1 MDVAGKTAHMLARR
15 SSRRQFIRFM
25 GAGSLGV
32 GLWLTRTDVS
42 LGAVSGCVGC
52 GGGPCNPCYSPATLC
67 NNLQGDYP
75 ASFARKAAAARTA
88 ARPRVSGSA
97 ASRTAAGCAAPS
109 ATARRAAAIPPATA
123 SRSCTSRAGDAVHC
137 DPLPLRV
144 VMPVLALVSLSLLV
158 GLSTA
163 ASP

>member
-1 MDVAGKTAHMLARR
+1 VDVAGKTAHMLARR

-75 ASFARKAAAARTA
+75 CKLCSQGGGCPDGCQT
-88 ARPRVSGSA
+88 SGEWFCCQSN
-97 ASRTAAGCAAPS
+97 GCRMRCSECNCPPGCGNPS
-109 ATARRAAAIPPATA
+109 CHCFTQLHIPCGTTQSTAIPCRCA
-123 SRSCTSRAGDAVHC
+123 S
-137 DPLPLRV
+137 
-144 VMPVLALVSLSLLV
+144 
-158 GLSTA
+158 
-163 ASP
+163 